1 MKKKDLKLLLHSFD
15 KELKSGDQKLLD
27 EALEKSAELREQ
39 KESIIKMR
47 NAISNT
53 KTEVFKPFFAER
65 VMSKIYSLEKPSSKD
80 IEFESLFSIFRPVA
94 VSAVVLIIMF
104 ISYNWFSN
112 GQLPEEIAFNES
124 DISIV
129 DAFDPMIELIEE

>member
-15 KELKSGDQKLLD
+15 KELKPGEQKLLD
-27 EALEKSAELREQ
+27 DALEKSAELREE

-53 KTEVFKPFFAER
+53 KTEAFKPFFAER
-65 VMSKIYSLEKPSSKD
+65 VMSKIYSLEKPSSKEV
-80 IEFESLFSIFRPVA
+80 EFQSLFSIFRPVA
-94 VSAVVLIIMF
+94 ISTAVLIIMI
-104 ISYNWFSN
+104 ISFNWINN
-112 GQLPEEIAFNES
+112 GQLSEEIALNET

-129 DAFDPMIELIEE
+129 DAFDPMLELIEE